1 MIHGEEMGDIN
12 DAYNENPMTEEG
24 KAKRETIR

>member
-1 MIHGEEMGDIN
+1 MIDGEEILDANDIC
-12 DAYNENPMTEEG
+12 NENPMTEEG